1 MDLTCLVM
9 HPNEDCIATGASN
22 GKIILWYNFLA
33 CMREKNRLGEE
44 DIEERNVDEEMNVDV
59 DEQEEESD
67 SSDDDDKGKR
77 IRIKKKREI
86 EKSKSIKQQPSK
98 VVIVKPTKS
107 ILHWHSLPVVAI
119 KFTPE
124 GSFLLSGG
132 HECVLVKWLYKTGQK
147 DFRPR
152 LGSPI
157 TDIVSSLDNTLY
169 TTRHLDNSNILFSN
183 LLALL
188 YIYEMTIYLSGS
200 FDERQFEYHSN
211 HRAFLVPQ

>member
-1 MDLTCLVM
+1 MDLTCLNM
-9 HPNEDCIATGASN
+9 HPNEDCIATGTSN

-33 CMREKNRLGEE
+33 CMREKNRIGEE
-44 DIEERNVDEEMNVDV
+44 EIEENNIDEAMNVDEE
-59 DEQEEESD
+59 EQEESD
-67 SSDDDDKGKR
+67 SSDDDMPRRVVDK
-77 IRIKKKREI
+77 KKKREQLQKA
-86 EKSKSIKQQPSK
+86 KSVKKTAA
-98 VVIVKPTKS
+98 VVVKPTKS

-157 TDIVSSLDNTLY
+157 TDLVSSLDNTLY
-169 TTRHLDNSNILFSN
+169 VTRHLDNSNIASFYYS
-183 LLALL
+183 L
-188 YIYEMTIYLSGS
+188 YNVSSIIFYL
-200 FDERQFEYHSN
+200 DI
-211 HRAFLVPQ
+211 